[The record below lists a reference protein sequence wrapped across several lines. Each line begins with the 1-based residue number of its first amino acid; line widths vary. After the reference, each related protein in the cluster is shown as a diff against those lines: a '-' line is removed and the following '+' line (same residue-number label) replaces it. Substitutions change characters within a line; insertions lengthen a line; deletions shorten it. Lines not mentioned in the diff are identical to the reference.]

1 MNRYL
6 KTLTLMLAI
15 LLLGSLSAAA
25 AERPL
30 SISGAGTLTNDGAII
45 ASGRATHLG
54 LFTETGQLSFVPD
67 PDNSHLI
74 LVTGEA
80 TFTAANGD
88 ELEGVMESA
97 VLDVTTGIGNGV
109 FVFTGGTGRFEGATG
124 TVDFVVEQNL
134 VTGAFEI
141 NGVGTLNY

>member
-25 AERPL
+25 VERPFSL
-30 SISGAGTLTNDGAII
+30 TGAGTLVNGALN

-54 LFTETGQLSFVPD
+54 LFTEVGQLSFVPD
-67 PDNSHLI
+67 PDNPTLI
-74 LVTGEA
+74 LVTGDA

-88 ELEGVMESA
+88 VLEGVIEGA

-109 FVFTGGTGRFEGATG
+109 FAFVGGTGRFEGATG

-141 NGVGTLNY
+141 NGVGTLDY